1 MNAELRRKLDR
12 ITNILFA
19 GGVNNPVTYIE
30 QISYLIYLKLLDE
43 RESEISLQQ
52 KLGVNRL
59 KSLYPEQAKR
69 YRWYEWKNLSGE
81 KLVKFVR
88 DEVFP
93 YMASINSENY
103 HIASYFRDAQLE
115 ILDPAVLKQVVDE
128 IDEIN
133 FSKLGSDVKG
143 DIYEYMLTYLN
154 TMEGALLGQFRT
166 PRQIRKMMVEIVD
179 PDFGDTVFDPACG
192 TGGFLIDFL
201 EYIMAK
207 YSEKTIDVPIY
218 GEEWL
223 LKQFFNKQKSEGKLN
238 FFEEEFSFEDNL
250 QLREEFLNELKKDIP
265 NLMTYKKGNGDL
277 IPDWGILE
285 ASIFGID
292 VSRQIMRI
300 ATMNLVL
307 HGIVK
312 ANVKRGNTLSELGG
326 LTEEDLNRKYKIIL
340 SNPPFAGILQI
351 ESIRENLP
359 KNTKKSELLFLA
371 LLMDSLIEG
380 GLCAV
385 IVPEGVLF
393 GSTNAHLELRVKLV
407 EQFQLLSVISLPA
420 GVFKPYAGVKT
431 SILVFKRPFEDGKN
445 EGKPATEKVWFY
457 EIKND
462 GYDPDKIT
470 GGGRPETPEK
480 NDIPDLLTQW
490 NLYKKSGFK
499 YPPGVEA
506 LSVLEQGS
514 EEPKCWWSTIDKI
527 SEKDYNLS
535 AGRYKP
541 QIIQKVSE
549 ENPVDIIK
557 ALIEL
562 ENQITGKLNFLLG
575 EIVGENETQSID
587 F

>member
-1 MNAELRRKLDR
+1 MNQEIRRKLDR

-19 GGVNNPVTYIE
+19 GGVSNPITYIE

-43 RESEISLQQ
+43 RESEIAIQH
-52 KLGVNRL
+52 KLGAMRA

-69 YRWYEWKNLSGE
+69 FRWTEWRHQSGD

-93 YMASINSENY
+93 YMSSINSDNQ

-115 ILDPAVLKQVVDE
+115 IHDPAVFKQVVDE

-166 PRQIRKMMVEIVD
+166 PRQIRKMMVELVD
-179 PDFGDTVFDPACG
+179 PDFRDTMFDPACG
-192 TGGFLIDFL
+192 TGGFMIDFL

-207 YSEKTIDVPIY
+207 YSGKTIEVPIY

-223 LKQFFNKQKSEGKLN
+223 LKQYFNKLNSENQLK
-238 FFEEEFSFEDNL
+238 FKEDEFSFDDEP
-250 QLREEFLNELKKDIP
+250 QLREKFLAELKKEIP

-277 IPDWGILE
+277 IPDWGVLE
-285 ASIFGID
+285 ASIYGVD

-300 ATMNLVL
+300 ATMNMVL
-307 HGIVK
+307 HGIMK
-312 ANVKRGNTLSELGG
+312 ANVKRGNTLSEMGG
-326 LTEEDLNRKYKIIL
+326 LTEEDLYRQYKVIL
-340 SNPPFAGILQI
+340 SNPPFAGVLPK

-371 LLMDSLIEG
+371 VMLDSLVEG
-380 GLCAV
+380 GICSV
-385 IVPEGVLF
+385 VVPEGLLF

-431 SILVFKRPFEDGKN
+431 SILVFKKPYK
-445 EGKPATEKVWFY
+445 EGLFKDKPATEKVWFY

-462 GYDPDKIT
+462 GYDPDKIA
-470 GGGRPETPEK
+470 GGGRPGTPDK
-480 NDIPDLLTQW
+480 NDIPDLIAQW

-499 YPPGVEA
+499 NPPGVEA
-506 LSVLEQGS
+506 LSILEHGS
-514 EEPKCWWSTIDKI
+514 DEPKCWWASVDRIA
-527 SEKDYNLS
+527 ENDYNLS

-541 QIIQKVSE
+541 QITQKVSD
-549 ENPVDIIK
+549 ENPVELIK
-557 ALIEL
+557 NVIQL
-562 ENQITGKLNFLLG
+562 ENEISQRLQSLLKDI
-575 EIVGENETQSID
+575 ESNH
-587 F
+587 

>member
-1 MNAELRRKLDR
+1 MNQEIRRKLDR

-19 GGVNNPVTYIE
+19 GGVNNPITYIE

-43 RESEISLQQ
+43 RESEIAIQH
-52 KLGVNRL
+52 KLGAMRATT
-59 KSLYPEQAKR
+59 LYPEQAKR
-69 YRWYEWKNLSGE
+69 FRWTEWRHYSGD

-93 YMASINSENY
+93 YMSSINSENQ

-115 ILDPAVLKQVVDE
+115 IHDPAVFKQVVDE

-133 FSKLGSDVKG
+133 FSKLGSDIKG

-166 PRQIRKMMVEIVD
+166 PRQIRKMMVEIID
-179 PDFGDTVFDPACG
+179 PDVGDTMFDPACG
-192 TGGFLIDFL
+192 TGGFMIDFL

-223 LKQFFNKQKSEGKLN
+223 LKRYFNKLDSENKLK
-238 FFEEEFSFEDNL
+238 FKEDEFSFDDEP
-250 QLREEFLNELKKDIP
+250 QLRKKFLTELKKEIP

-285 ASIFGID
+285 ASIYGVD

-300 ATMNLVL
+300 ATMNMVL
-307 HGIVK
+307 HGLMK
-312 ANVKRGNTLSELGG
+312 ANVKRGNTLSEMGG
-326 LTEEDLNRKYKIIL
+326 LTEEDLYRQYKVIL
-340 SNPPFAGILQI
+340 SNPPFAGVLPK

-371 LLMDSLIEG
+371 VMMDSLVDG
-380 GLCAV
+380 GICAV
-385 IVPEGVLF
+385 VVPEGLLF

-407 EQFQLLSVISLPA
+407 EKFQLLSVITLPA

-431 SILVFKRPFEDGKN
+431 SILVFRKPFKEGLFED
-445 EGKPATEKVWFY
+445 KPATEKVWFY
-457 EIKND
+457 EIQND
-462 GYDPDKIT
+462 GYDSDKIT
-470 GGGRPETPEK
+470 GGGRPETPDK
-480 NDIPDLLTQW
+480 NDIPDLIKQW
-490 NLYKKSGFK
+490 NTYKKSGYK
-499 YPPGVEA
+499 IPPGVEA
-506 LSVLEQGS
+506 LSILDQGS
-514 EEPKCWWSTIDKI
+514 DEPNCWWAPIDRI
-527 SEKDYNLS
+527 SENDYNLS

-541 QIIQKVSE
+541 QITQKVSD
-549 ENPVDIIK
+549 ENPVQLVKEIIV
-557 ALIEL
+557 L
-562 ENQITGKLNFLLG
+562 ENTISEKLQKLLE
-575 EIVGENETQSID
+575 EIE
-587 F
+587 

>member
-1 MNAELRRKLDR
+1 MNQEIRRKLDR

-19 GGVNNPVTYIE
+19 GGVNNPITYIE

-43 RESEISLQQ
+43 REGEIAIQH
-52 KLGVNRL
+52 KLGAMRAI
-59 KSLYPEQAKR
+59 SLYPEQAKR
-69 YRWYEWKNLSGE
+69 FRWTEWRHYSGD

-93 YMASINSENY
+93 YMSSINSENQ

-115 ILDPAVLKQVVDE
+115 IHDPAVFKQVVDE

-166 PRQIRKMMVEIVD
+166 PRQIRKMMVEIID
-179 PDFGDTVFDPACG
+179 PDVGDTIFDPACG
-192 TGGFLIDFL
+192 TGGFLIDAL
-201 EYIMAK
+201 EFIMAK

-223 LKQFFNKQKSEGKLN
+223 LKQYFNKLDSDNQLKFKED
-238 FFEEEFSFEDNL
+238 EFSFDD
-250 QLREEFLNELKKDIP
+250 QPQMRKKFLAELKKDIP
-265 NLMTYKKGNGDL
+265 NLMTYQKGNGDM

-285 ASIFGID
+285 ASIYGID

-300 ATMNLVL
+300 ATMNMVL
-307 HGIVK
+307 HGLMK
-312 ANVKRGNTLSELGG
+312 ANVKRGNTLSEMGG
-326 LTEEDLNRKYKIIL
+326 LTEEDLYRQYKVIL
-340 SNPPFAGILQI
+340 SNPPFAGVLPK

-371 LLMDSLIEG
+371 VMMDSLVEG
-380 GLCAV
+380 GKCAV
-385 IVPEGVLF
+385 IVPEGALF
-393 GSTNAHLELRVKLV
+393 GGTNAHLELRVKLV

-431 SILVFKRPFEDGKN
+431 SILVFRKPINEGLFED
-445 EGKPATEKVWFY
+445 KPATEKVWFY

-470 GGGRPETPEK
+470 GGGRPETPDK
-480 NDIPDLLTQW
+480 NDLPDLIKQW
-490 NLYKKSGFK
+490 NIYKKSGYK
-499 YPPGVEA
+499 IPPGFEA
-506 LSVLEQGS
+506 LSILDQGS
-514 EEPKCWWSTIDKI
+514 EDPNCWWATVDKI
-527 SEKDYNLS
+527 AENDYNLS

-541 QIIQKVSE
+541 QITQKISDA
-549 ENPVDIIK
+549 NPVELIKEVIDI
-557 ALIEL
+557 
-562 ENQITGKLNFLLG
+562 
-575 EIVGENETQSID
+575 ENEIMQKLQSLLKDIKVFSD
-587 F
+587 VDRN